1 MSATKGP
8 WLVML
13 ALALGS
19 VACAPTHLTINVKAP
34 PGTNQGRPLHMVVRA
49 VDSQRYMTEFYADVA
64 ERVVHPDD
72 SVVETLVVYP
82 GEKTQTRVKIPEES
96 PLAISF
102 LFTTPDGAWQVL
114 LDAPIPGRVDI
125 ELDESRIRTDAPT
138 KKKRAPKG
146 EGSKVEP
153 PKVEPP
159 KVEPPKVEGPKIE
172 APSAGK

>member
-19 VACAPTHLTINVKAP
+19 VACAPTHLTINVKSP
-34 PGTNQGRPLHMVVRA
+34 PGTNQGRPMHMLVRA

-72 SVVETLVVYP
+72 SVVQTLVVYP
-82 GEKTQTRVKIPEES
+82 GEKTQTKVKIPEES

-114 LDAPIPGRVDI
+114 LDTPIPGRVDI
-125 ELDESRIRTDAPT
+125 ELEESRIRTDAP